1 MRQPIHSPDAPA
13 AIGIYSQAM
22 RSQGFL
28 YLSGQT
34 PLDPATGALVPG
46 GIEAQIHQVFRN
58 LQAVAVAAGRSLDD
72 AVKVQVYLTDMA
84 DFPKLNEI
92 MAGYFRQPWPART
105 TVQVAGLP
113 RGAAVEVDAILAD
126 G

>member
-1 MRQPIHSPDAPA
+1 MRQPVHSPDAPA
-13 AIGIYSQAM
+13 AIGIYSQAV
-22 RSQGFL
+22 RCHGAI

-34 PLDPATGALVPG
+34 PLDPATGELVPG
-46 GIEAQIHQVFRN
+46 GIEAQIHQMFRN
-58 LQAVAVAAGRSLDD
+58 LLGVAAAAGRSLDD
-72 AVKVQVYLTDMA
+72 AVKVQVYLTDMR

-113 RGAAVEVDAILAD
+113 RAASVEVDAILAD